1 MCLRVRT
8 VIASGWSGV
17 WGLLSG
23 RELPVALPEAARH
36 ALRAVG
42 WDEDED
48 EPYYEDLFRNRLEY
62 GEERPVRPVIYEII
76 AALSDHPAL
85 KRRLWAS

>member
-1 MCLRVRT
+1 LLLARAWT
-8 VIASGWSGV
+8 GV

-23 RELPVALPEAARH
+23 RALPVALPEAARR

-48 EPYYEDLFRNRLEY
+48 EPYYEDLFCNRLEY
-62 GEERPVRPVIYEII
+62 AEERAVRPEIHELMT
-76 AALSDHPAL
+76 ALSGHPAL
-85 KRRLWAS
+85 RRHLWAS